1 VAGTVAAR
9 HGSGN
14 LTPLGVVDSASLV
27 SCGFMTGASGYTSD
41 AVLCID
47 WALSKGAAILQNRYA

>member
-9 HGSGN
+9 HGSGD

-27 SCGFMTGASGYTSD
+27 SCRFMTGRNGSTSD

-47 WALSKGAAILQNRYA
+47 WALSEGAMILQIRYA